1 MLEFIIQNS
10 EQRIGTVNNR
20 TQYTIKLLKPP
31 KTLQKMPQ
39 RLTIL
44 PRSSENN
51 NSCKLILIQL
61 RLHHTDK
68 KVRNI
73 CVVLDTTGAL
83 II

>member
-20 TQYTIKLLKPP
+20 TQYTP